1 MTETI
6 NRIASVWFDWQWA
19 MLWQV
24 AILIGVVAVID
35 RLIRKRAWPQLRYAL
50 WLLVLVKLVLPP
62 TLTSPLSLTS
72 QIPAWAQ
79 EAVAAGTSSSFP
91 PANTQATRPSPGAA
105 GVPSVTGGATVAGAV
120 TADTAKA
127 QGGSPAEPAGADVWM
142 RNGAT
147 EALSG
152 PATALAAAP
161 ALSWTVYVL
170 GIWLVGVVTLAAGLH
185 IRLRQMAKEHAG
197 TQTREVPAWFGRL
210 LVETASELGLRR
222 VPQVMFSNKVCC
234 PAVFGVFRPVLLFPA
249 EQVPMTQREG
259 RHILLHELAHIR
271 RGDLLVHACYMV
283 LVTVYWFNPLLW
295 LIRRHIQNLRELCCD
310 ATVAAHLKEETA
322 AYRETLLAAG
332 RALLAHPV
340 DPGLGLLGLFENS
353 GWLLVRLQWL
363 ERKTWRHP
371 WLRRTLVAT
380 VIILMLCCIVPM
392 ASVQAA
398 PGQTFAV
405 TLRNGSTFE
414 LIGVRKTGTSE
425 WWRPDGKPLPE
436 APYDT
441 SEGTNRP
448 NAYEFALR
456 YGNLPENPEGAIDI
470 DNHRCGGDIPMP
482 ETRMQKAGKPVKGM
496 TYVVAEPPQGTET
509 TAVRVCLSGGPWTAD
524 GPDARYYRHVDGWK
538 AAVSASPTFGAAAFA
553 VPYEREGKTCATLFY
568 STYGQW
574 RYDVRLTAVDVNNME
589 HPPGSESGS
598 GSPAGMSLIQAE
610 FDLPLDDIAAFNGQI
625 RPVTRV
631 EFRNVSLRPGGA
643 QQVEIITTE
652 PNLPDEHEARDKS
665 KTDIN
670 DVRATSVRVLKAF
683 HTTCTRYL
691 EENKGKEL
699 PPRPWALEFKLG
711 EHESVAPADYVTSE
725 GYFGVKG
732 FPSLRREHFES
743 SAAARTPI
751 LYCKWLLKAE
761 NGKGTNVL
769 FGDGHIEWVTAEE
782 LERLKAASQP

>member
-6 NRIASVWFDWQWA
+6 NSIASAWFAWQWA

-24 AILIGVVAVID
+24 AILIGVVAIID
-35 RLIRKRAWPQLRYAL
+35 RLLRKRAWPQLRYAL

-79 EAVAAGTSSSFP
+79 KAVEAGTSSHVP
-91 PANTQATRPSPGAA
+91 PADTQVTRSSPGPA
-105 GVPSVTGGATVAGAV
+105 GVSSVMGGATVAGVV

-127 QGGSPAEPAGADVWM
+127 QAGPRNEPPGVNVST

-152 PATALAAAP
+152 PMTALAGAA
-161 ALSWTVYVL
+161 ALSWTVYAL
-170 GIWLVGVVTLAAGLH
+170 GIWLAGVAVLAAGLH
-185 IRLRQMAKEHAG
+185 IRLRQMATEHAG
-197 TQTREVPAWFGRL
+197 ARPQEVPARFD
-210 LVETASELGLRR
+210 GLRR
-222 VPQVMFSNKVCC
+222 VPRVVFSSKVCC
-234 PAVFGVFRPVLLFPA
+234 PAVFGAFRPVLLFPA
-249 EQVPMTQREG
+249 DQAPMTQREA

-271 RGDLLVHACYMV
+271 RGDLLVHAGYMI

-310 ATVAAHLKEETA
+310 ATVATHLKEETA

-332 RALLAHPV
+332 RALLARPV

-363 ERKTWRHP
+363 EKKTWRHP
-371 WLRRTLVAT
+371 WLRRTLVAA
-380 VIILMLCCIVPM
+380 VIILMLCCIMPM

-398 PGQTFAV
+398 PGQTFGA
-405 TLRNGSTFE
+405 TLRSGSTFE
-414 LIGVRKTGTSE
+414 LIGVRRTGTNE
-425 WWRPDGKPLPE
+425 WWRPDGTPLPE

-456 YGNLPENPEGAIDI
+456 YGNLPENPEGAIDM

-482 ETRMQKAGKPVKGM
+482 ENRVQKAGRPVKGV
-496 TYVVAEPPQGTET
+496 TYVVAEPPQGTGT
-509 TAVRVCLSGGPWTAD
+509 TAVKVCLAGGAWTAD
-524 GPDARYYRHVDGWK
+524 GPDGRYYRHSDGWRT
-538 AAVSASPTFGAAAFA
+538 AVGASPTLGAAAFA
-553 VPYEREGKTCATLFY
+553 MPYEREDKTCATLFY
-568 STYGQW
+568 STQGRW
-574 RYDVRLTAVDVNNME
+574 RYDVRLAAVDVNNVE
-589 HPPGSESGS
+589 HPPGSRSGS
-598 GSPAGMSLIQAE
+598 GSAAGLSQIQVE
-610 FDLPLDDIAAFNGQI
+610 FDLPLDDIAAFDRQI
-625 RPVTRV
+625 RPVAWV

-643 QQVEIITTE
+643 QQVEIVTTE
-652 PNLPDEHEARDKS
+652 PNLPNEDDARDKS
-665 KTDIN
+665 KTDID

-711 EHESVAPADYVTSE
+711 EHEYVGPADYAICE

-743 SAAARTPI
+743 SAASRTPI

-769 FGDGHIEWVTAEE
+769 FGDGHIAWVTAAE
-782 LERLKAASQP
+782 LDRLKAANRP